1 MMLDIV
7 RGLNK
12 LDRLEAFAAPHAL
25 CDAREVFAT
34 WLSDSPSAAVVAR
47 DDFELATAA

>member
-12 LDRLEAFAAPHAL
+12 LDRLESFAAPHAL
-25 CDAREVFAT
+25 ADAREVFAQ
-34 WLSDSPSAAVVAR
+34 WLAANPSTANVVPAEALAA
-47 DDFELATAA
+47 AA